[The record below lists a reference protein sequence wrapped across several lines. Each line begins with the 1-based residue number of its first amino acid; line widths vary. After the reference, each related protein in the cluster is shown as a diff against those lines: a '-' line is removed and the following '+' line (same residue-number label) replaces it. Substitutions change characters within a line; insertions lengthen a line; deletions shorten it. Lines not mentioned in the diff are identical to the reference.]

1 MATVSVRLPT
11 VLRPAAGG
19 QAKLSVEGVAV
30 GDVVDQLIASYPAL
44 ESNLVDEDGI
54 VRKFVNIYLN
64 DEDIRFLE
72 KLETPVVDGD
82 ELAILP
88 AVAGGQ

>member
-1 MATVSVRLPT
+1 MPT
-11 VLRPAAGG
+11 VLRPAAEG
-19 QAKLSVEGVAV
+19 QSQISVDGEAV
-30 GDVVDQLIASYPAL
+30 GQVVDRLIASYPAL
-44 ESNLVDEDGI
+44 GGNLVDEAGE

-72 KLETPVVDGD
+72 RLETPVVEGD
-82 ELAILP
+82 ELSILP

>member
-1 MATVSVRLPT
+1 MATVQVRLPT
-11 VLRPAAGG
+11 VLRPAAEG
-19 QAKLSVEGVAV
+19 QSQVEVDGAAV
-30 GDVVDQLIASYPAL
+30 GDVVTQLIADYPAL
-44 ESNLVDEDGI
+44 ETNLVDEEGS

-72 KLETPVVDGD
+72 KLETPVAEGD